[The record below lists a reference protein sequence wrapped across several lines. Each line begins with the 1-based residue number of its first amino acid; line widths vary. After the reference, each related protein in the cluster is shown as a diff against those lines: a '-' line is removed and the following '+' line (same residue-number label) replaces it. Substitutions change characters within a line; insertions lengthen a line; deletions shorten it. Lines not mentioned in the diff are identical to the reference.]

1 MSGVFGFLRKHSVLV
16 GNIGL
21 VLVMVLGLGYLSLGT
36 LRWEPFAGKYGLT
49 IEFPISGGL
58 QETSGV
64 TLRGARIGEVDT
76 IRVEPESVT
85 VKVKVDDRYKINRDT
100 TVAALGLSAAGEQ
113 YVDFQ
118 PTTSEGPYLKDG
130 DVIKAGQTK
139 VTVPFSDL
147 LESALELIQQIDPA
161 QLRSAVDNLKIA
173 LYSEDGTNDL
183 EVLFDS
189 GGTIFARLYTA
200 LPETTK
206 LIQNAGT
213 IFKTTADIQ
222 PDFGTTVSGLSD
234 LINAAAASDK
244 ELRTLL
250 DRGPSQMTSL
260 AGSINQLTDPVTDV
274 MKQFLDIAEQGA
286 LRAPALATLMPSI
299 RDASIKSLTMFHDG
313 AWWAF
318 GSVYPRPSCNYPVTP
333 RRPTQVL
340 ELTIPTNL
348 YCVTEDPN
356 QQIRGSAN
364 APRPPGDDTAGPP
377 PGYDPNARTVPLDK

>member
-1 MSGVFGFLRKHSVLV
+1 MSGVFGFLRRNSVLV

-21 VLVMVLGLGYLSLGT
+21 VLVMVVGLGYLSLGT
-36 LRWEPFAGKYGLT
+36 LRWEPLAGKYKLT

-76 IRVEPESVT
+76 IRVEPDSVT
-85 VKVKVDDRYKINRDT
+85 VKVLVDDRYKINRNT
-100 TVAALGLSAAGEQ
+100 QVSALGLSAAGEQ

-147 LESALELIQQIDPA
+147 LESSLELIQQIDPA

-173 LYSEDGTNDL
+173 LYSEDGSNDL

-356 QQIRGSAN
+356 LQIRGSAN

>member
-21 VLVMVLGLGYLSLGT
+21 VLVMVVGLGYLSLGT
-36 LRWEPFAGKYGLT
+36 LRWEPLAGKYELT

-76 IRVEPESVT
+76 IRVEPDSVT
-85 VKVKVDDRYKINRDT
+85 VKVSVDDRYKINRNT
-100 TVAALGLSAAGEQ
+100 QVSALGLSAAGEQ

-130 DVIKAGQTK
+130 DVIEAGQTK

-147 LESALELIQQIDPA
+147 LESSLELIQQIDPA

-173 LYSEDGTNDL
+173 LYSEDGSNDL

>member
-21 VLVMVLGLGYLSLGT
+21 VLVMVLGLGFLALGT
-36 LRWEPFAGKYGLT
+36 LRWEPLADKYKLT

-64 TLRGARIGEVDT
+64 TLRGARIGDVDT
-76 IRVEPESVT
+76 IRVEPDSVT
-85 VKVKVDDRYKINRDT
+85 VKVTVDDRYKINRDA

-118 PTTSEGPYLKDG
+118 PSTSEGPYLKDG
-130 DVIKAGQTK
+130 DVIQAKQTK

-147 LESALELIQQIDPA
+147 LESSLELIQQIDPA
-161 QLRSAVDNLKIA
+161 ELRSAVDNLKVA
-173 LYSEDGTNDL
+173 LYSEDGSNDL

-213 IFKTTADIQ
+213 IFETTADIQ
-222 PDFGTTVSGLSD
+222 PDFGTTVSSLSK

-299 RDASIKSLTMFHDG
+299 RDASVKSLTMFHDG

-356 QQIRGSAN
+356 MQIRGSAN

>member
-1 MSGVFGFLRKHSVLV
+1 MSGVFGFLRRHSVLV
-16 GNIGL
+16 GNLGL
-21 VLVMVLGLGYLSLGT
+21 VLVMVVGLGYLSLGT
-36 LRWEPFAGKYGLT
+36 LRWEPLAGKYKLT

-76 IRVEPESVT
+76 IRVEPDSVT
-85 VKVKVDDRYKINRDT
+85 VKVSVDDRYKINRNT
-100 TVAALGLSAAGEQ
+100 QVAALGLSAAGEQ

-161 QLRSAVDNLKIA
+161 ELRSAVDNLKIA

-183 EVLFDS
+183 KVLFNS

-222 PDFGTTVSGLSD
+222 PDFGNTVSSLSD
-234 LINAAAASDK
+234 LINSAAASDR

-356 QQIRGSAN
+356 QQIRGAAN